1 MNPEHLRTFLAVQK
15 HLNFTRAAEALFL
28 SQPAVSRQI
37 KQLERRLGV
46 AVFEQ
51 IGKSLHLTEAGRILV
66 PEAERLLGN
75 IERVA
80 EVVRR
85 HRSAESGQLRVGA
98 STTPGLYL
106 LPSALGRFHRK
117 YPKVEFHYVVEKSM
131 SIEQRI
137 LANELD
143 LGFVG
148 GHITGD
154 NLLLQKVADDDIV
167 CFAGPAHPLARRR
180 RIDPR
185 TLKGETLVTFPRG
198 SATRKLS
205 EAWLTRAGG
214 EIERII
220 ELETPEAIRT
230 LVGAGF
236 GISLLSIH
244 SVAREFRRRSLRR
257 LPLAGLRLRRPIY
270 LVRHADKYVSPVMT
284 AFLEIVSAELGRN
297 ESARA

>member
-154 NLLLQKVADDDIV
+154 NLLLQKVADAQIAAVEMTPDGGRRGIGL
-167 CFAGPAHPLARRR
+167 GPAAARHQKCLDQRVALANAVAQAAVVGLGRRR
-180 RIDPR
+180 RR
-185 TLKGETLVTFPRG
+185 LRG
-198 SATRKLS
+198 G
-205 EAWLTRAGG
+205 W
-214 EIERII
+214 
-220 ELETPEAIRT
+220 
-230 LVGAGF
+230 
-236 GISLLSIH
+236 
-244 SVAREFRRRSLRR
+244 RRR
-257 LPLAGLRLRRPIY
+257 RLR
-270 LVRHADKYVSPVMT
+270 H
-284 AFLEIVSAELGRN
+284 GRGQQ
-297 ESARA
+297 